1 MSLDYG
7 NAETPQI
14 TAQYINS
21 NFVRKIEEGRIK
33 EAEAAGT
40 TFLRKK
46 MREDSVARKIITP
59 VTLTED
65 ELDRALESDQPQ
77 KIVEKE
83 PDSTA
88 TYVPFKGSGE
98 LTWFHGPRYAVRFGK
113 VESQKFTKSKFELM
127 TYRNDIRKILSDNS
141 VKDMATEEDKK
152 FMGTIR
158 AGIARTAASIAA
170 QQIFDAGG
178 FSVTAFKTMLQRM
191 VIAKKP
197 IGKMLM
203 SKSLFYEALA
213 LPDSEIGDPALTRQ
227 YDSGIEGKDNLWG
240 IPTVT
245 TIKTEDVEMTT
256 PGAGAAAN
264 YDLLGSTLT
273 DENIVFKNEVFLFA
287 PENWLGNFYLLQDAT
302 LFIKQE
308 ADLIQFWSYSAPGI
322 GIGQTDAVIRL
333 LIDL

>member
-1 MSLDYG
+1 MTIE

-14 TAQYINS
+14 SAQYLNS

-33 EAEAAGT
+33 EAEAAGS

-59 VTLTED
+59 VNLTED
-65 ELDRALESDQPQ
+65 ELDRALDSDQPQ

-83 PDSTA
+83 PDSSA

-98 LTWFHGPRYAVRFGK
+98 LSWFHGPRYAVRFGK

-141 VKDMATEEDKK
+141 VKDMAAEEDKK
-152 FMGTIR
+152 FMSTVR
-158 AGIARTAASIAA
+158 AAVNLNVAGQNIY
-170 QQIFDAGG
+170 DAGG
-178 FSVTAFKTMLQRM
+178 FTPSAFKSMMQRM
-191 VIAKKP
+191 IIAKLP

-203 SKSLFYEALA
+203 PKHLFYEALG
-213 LPDSEIGDPALTRQ
+213 LPDTLIGDGALTRQ
-227 YDSGIEGKDNLWG
+227 YDNGIEGKDNLWG

-245 TIKTEDVEMTT
+245 TIKAEDTSVNV
-256 PGAGAAAN
+256 AGADN
-264 YDLLGSTLT
+264 YDLLGTGLT
-273 DENIVFKNEVFLFA
+273 GENIMYRNEVFLFA
-287 PENWLGNFYLLQDAT
+287 PENWLGNFFLLQDAT

-308 ADLIQFWSYSAPGI
+308 ADIIQFWSYSAPGI
-322 GIGQTDAVIRL
+322 GIGQSKAIIRL
-333 LIDL
+333 VIKDN